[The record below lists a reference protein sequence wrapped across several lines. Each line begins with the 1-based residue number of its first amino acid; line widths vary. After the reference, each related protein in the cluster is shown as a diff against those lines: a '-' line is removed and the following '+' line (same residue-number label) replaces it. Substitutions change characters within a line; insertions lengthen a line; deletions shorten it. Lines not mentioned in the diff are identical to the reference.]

1 MLGMMYRTFSHFT
14 PELLKIVYSTFV
26 RPHLEFAIA
35 ACNPYS
41 LGDINKLEKVQRRA
55 TRLPPAI
62 RNLDYSQRLHVLGL
76 TPLHTRRIRGDLI
89 QTYKLVNGLESV
101 TLSTASIFS
110 AKKSEITTRG
120 HSQKLSREVIKS
132 CDQRHHFFSNRVVP
146 YWNNLPEHVVSASS
160 TNSFKARLDREISVH
175 PSKFT

>member
-1 MLGMMYRTFSHFT
+1 MMNRTFSHFT
-14 PELLKIVYSTFV
+14 PELLKIVYSTFG

-41 LGDINKLEKVQRRA
+41 QADINKLEKQRRT

-89 QTYKLVNGLESV
+89 QTYKLFNGLESV

-132 CDQRHHFFSNRVVP
+132 CDQRHHFFSNRVLP
-146 YWNNLPEHVVSASS
+146 YWNNLPEHVVTTSS
-160 TNSFKARLDREISVH
+160 TNSFMARLDRDISVH
-175 PSKFT
+175 PSNFI